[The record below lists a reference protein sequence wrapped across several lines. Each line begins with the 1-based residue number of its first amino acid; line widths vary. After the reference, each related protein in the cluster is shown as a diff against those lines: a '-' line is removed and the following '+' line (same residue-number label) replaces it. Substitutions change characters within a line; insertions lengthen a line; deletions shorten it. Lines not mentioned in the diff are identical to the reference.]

1 MIPDRMTRDLSEN
14 KQTDKSP
21 FAGTKGEDS
30 TMATW
35 MAHLRIADRLLDIF
49 DGIERTEFIMGNIAP
64 DSGVPCG
71 DRYVPDKNT
80 SHFKNRDSD
89 GETIFGWRIFAD
101 KYLSPEKIKTYN
113 KKEFSFYLGYLTHLL
128 ADEEWKIIMNPLK
141 EKDGENYKKDKHATV
156 SKWKKDWY
164 DLDHLFIRDNP
175 DFRAFEIYKNAG
187 EFKNTFLDFFSE
199 TAFDE
204 RRAFIVDFYSHI
216 HDDLDRE
223 YVWLTEETMREYI
236 EKAVGFIK
244 EKTTEYRLFEV
255 CED

>member
-1 MIPDRMTRDLSEN
+1 
-14 KQTDKSP
+14 
-21 FAGTKGEDS
+21 
-30 TMATW
+30 MATW

-64 DSGVPCG
+64 DSGVPCS

-80 SHFKNRDSD
+80 SHFQNRDSD
-89 GETIFGWRIFAD
+89 GELIFGWRIFAD

-113 KKEFSFYLGYLTHLL
+113 KKEFSFYLGYFTHLL
-128 ADEEWKIIMNPLK
+128 ADDKWKIIMNPLK
-141 EKDGENYKKDKHATV
+141 EKDGENYKENKSATI

-164 DLDHLFIRDNP
+164 DLDRLFIRDHP
-175 DFRAFEIYKNAG
+175 GFRAFEIYKNAG
-187 EFKNTFLDFFSE
+187 EFRNTFLDFFSE

-216 HDDLDRE
+216 PDDLDRE

-236 EKAVGFIK
+236 EAAVGFIK
-244 EKTTEYRLFEV
+244 EKTAEYRLFE
-255 CED
+255 